1 MLIMNTVFW
10 IIAVLLILIGVAGT
24 VLPALPGVPL
34 IFIGMLLAAWINEF
48 QLISMLTIV
57 VIAILTVLAIVVDYI
72 ASALSAKRAGAS
84 RQGIIG
90 AAIGTL
96 VGLFTGIWGLLFM
109 PLAGAAIGELVAH
122 KDMIRA
128 GKVGI
133 ATWFGLII
141 ASVVKLAVAFMMVGV
156 FIAALLI

>member
-1 MLIMNTVFW
+1 MMNTVFW